1 MDNNEDDKS
10 KLVTNKSVEDLIFK
24 EEVGMIEIHRTKNA
38 SKSTIK
44 KFELNM
50 EEVTGVPN
58 IMNNI

>member
-1 MDNNEDDKS
+1 
-10 KLVTNKSVEDLIFK
+10 VEDLIFK